1 MTPKDTAASVA
12 AAHSAVTLELAKKE
26 SAEHMEGMHEVYQIL
41 RDRPLIIKAYA
52 LDDPQAPATAKTV
65 HFVRHGQGF
74 HNLMADLAR
83 AAGAEVTVIDSLSAG
98 DGGNPENLRDAKDI
112 EVIVADIANQ
122 GVVRPL
128 VERSDIVFNLSG
140 KVSHI
145 DSVNDPL
152 ADLHANTTSQLAFLE
167 VCRRTKPAV
176 RIVYTSTRQIYGKAD
191 TRAVNE
197 DSPIRPIDPNG
208 ISKFAADA
216 YHRMFARDFGM
227 QTAVLRLTNTFG
239 PRQLLAHNR
248 QGFIPWFV
256 RTAMTGGEITIYGDG
271 RQTRDI
277 LYVDDAVDALLRVA
291 SLPELTGQVYNIGS
305 PFIHTVG
312 EVAEL
317 AVELAGSGS
326 FRLIPFPEEKKRI
339 DVGSVACDFSA
350 MTRASGWFPKTS
362 LREGLQRSIEY
373 FRSRL
378 AAYI

>member
-1 MTPKDTAASVA
+1 MEGSPQSSVA
-12 AAHSAVTLELAKKE
+12 AGFSGRTALVTGGLGFIGSALAL
-26 SAEHMEGMHEVYQIL
+26 AL
-41 RDRPLIIKAYA
+41 RD
-52 LDDPQAPATAKTV
+52 
-65 HFVRHGQGF
+65 
-74 HNLMADLAR
+74 
-83 AAGAEVTVIDSLSAG
+83 AGALVTVIDSLSAG
-98 DGGNPENLRDAKDI
+98 DGGNRENLHGAADI
-112 EVIVADIANQ
+112 GVVIADIADK
-122 GVVRPL
+122 GVVQPL
-128 VERSDIVFNLSG
+128 LERSDIVFNLSG

-152 ADLHANTTSQLAFLE
+152 ADLHANTISQLAFLE
-167 VCRRTKPAV
+167 NCRRAKPTV
-176 RIVYTSTRQIYGKAD
+176 RIIHTSTRQIYGKAD
-191 TRAVNE
+191 TQSVNE

-239 PRQLLAHNR
+239 PRQLLSHNR
-248 QGFIPWFV
+248 QGFIPWFL

-305 PFIHTVG
+305 PFIHSVG

-317 AVELAGSGS
+317 AVELAGTGS

-339 DVGSVACDFSA
+339 DVGSVACDYSA
-350 MTRASGWFPKTS
+350 MTRATGWLPKIN
-362 LREGLQRSIEY
+362 LRDGMARTIEY
-373 FRSRL
+373 FRPRL
-378 AAYI
+378 AAYL